1 MKKVIIL
8 GWALSMVL
16 SVVFIAGTIGS
27 GSAYAASPQIS
38 YINRKSHKVA
48 HRTKYYTERG
58 YHKTKRGT
66 QTAYYKTKHGT
77 KVGYAK
83 TKHRTKRTYHKT
95 AETVRQ

>member
-8 GWALSMVL
+8 AFAISMGL
-16 SVVFIAGTIGS
+16 SVVFFAGTVGS
-27 GSAYAASPQIS
+27 GTAYAASPQID

-58 YHKTKRGT
+58 YHKTKHGT

-95 AETVRQ
+95 ADAVRQ